1 MKIAIITSGLLP
13 VPAQKGGAVENLIDY
28 YIQYNEKVG
37 MHDFTVYSV
46 KPPRPV
52 QDGRHVRYHFVDAES
67 FFYRMKRK
75 LYVRGFKQEY
85 YDAYLQY
92 FLHTILKDVVAGNY
106 DRILL
111 ENRPGYVLEL
121 SRHTQVPLLVHLHT
135 DTMYA
140 GGIELDKVVCEKA
153 SKILTVSDYIKSR
166 VLSIG
171 VEVCAK
177 SVINGIDCARFFHA
191 EAVPRSKV
199 GFTDDDFVVVY
210 FGRVDKIKGVRE
222 LLMAMKGLMDL
233 PKVKLLI
240 IGANSFSNS
249 NLEDDYALALKALAE
264 AMPGKVSFTGFVPYD
279 QMPSYLKT
287 CDVAVLP
294 SLCDDACPLSVIE
307 AMACGLP
314 MVSTVAGGIPELCG
328 DAAILFERN
337 EQLVENL
344 SSAIR
349 HLYEDTAYCKQVSLQ
364 CLERSKQFDKDL
376 FAEKFL
382 REL

>member
-28 YIQYNEKVG
+28 YIQYNEKMG
-37 MHDFTVYSV
+37 IHDFTVYSV

-52 QDGRHVRYHFVDAES
+52 QDGKHVKYHFVDADS
-67 FFYRMKRK
+67 FMYRMKRK
-75 LYVRGFKQEY
+75 WYVRGFKEEY

-92 FLHTILKDVVAGNY
+92 FLHRILHSVVSGGF
-106 DRILL
+106 DLILL

-121 SRHTQVPLLVHLHT
+121 SRHTTVPLMVHLHT
-135 DTMYA
+135 DTMYG
-140 GGIELDKVVCEKA
+140 GGIELDKEVCKRSA
-153 SKILTVSDYIKSR
+153 KIITVSDYIRNR
-166 VLSIG
+166 VLSVG
-171 VEVCAK
+171 ETVCAK
-177 SVINGIDCARFFHA
+177 SVINGIDCSRFFSA
-191 EAVPRSKV
+191 DTLSRQKV
-199 GFTDDDFVVVY
+199 GFADDDFVVVY
-210 FGRVDKIKGVRE
+210 FGRVDKIKGVKE
-222 LLMAMKGLMDL
+222 LLMAVKNLQDL
-233 PKVKLLI
+233 PQVKLLI

-249 NLEDDYALALKALAE
+249 NLEDEYALSLKSLAE
-264 AMPGKVSFTGFVPYD
+264 SMPGKVSFTGFVPYD